1 MFSNFILF
9 LQRHRQMKEKNPF
22 NLEVEIQRYFNQLHS
37 LQLSHSENLQ
47 GLVPQFVLEIED
59 LKSADLSDKEAFE
72 IAKMRF
78 FGREITQVDHQ
89 KVQPGRVVYKYL
101 FSGLITYFILN
112 IMWSSAPL
120 TSDTIL
126 LFVKAESLNP
136 IFAKYLDFGLKM
148 AIIMGSAYYLIRQIR
163 VGRINKYAL
172 ACIPFV
178 GLLLDFASLPIRSL
192 GLALHHN
199 SDIYPILAGSF
210 ATNSKII
217 MLISWTL
224 LIGFTAFLWRK
235 HYSHIRL
242 TN

>member
-1 MFSNFILF
+1 MA
-9 LQRHRQMKEKNPF
+9 KAEPF
-22 NLEVEIQRYFNQLHS
+22 NLGLEVETYLNRLDNNLLLDTEESDELFDHFHCEVEELTS
-37 LQLSHSENLQ
+37 LGLS
-47 GLVPQFVLEIED
+47 
-59 LKSADLSDKEAFE
+59 
-72 IAKMRF
+72 
-78 FGREITQVDHQ
+78 
-89 KVQPGRVVYKYL
+89 
-101 FSGLITYFILN
+101 ITYFILN